1 MTAQQ
6 ILKADL
12 LDLLFE
18 NRNKEYG
25 AYVLRRDYPSHL
37 KKAMGI
43 MLLLVSALCLYVWS
57 HPQKIIYVQRTIDLM
72 PDPTISK
79 LKEEKKQEK
88 PKLQERKVEK
98 APPTQIKSNPV
109 IVPDDKFK
117 NPMPEVND
125 TADIAP
131 GPINSPGTG
140 GDNSYVSGTADP
152 KPHITPVVE
161 PTPPAEPAIL
171 ENAEIDPEFPGG
183 KEAWM
188 NYLQRMLRVPDDM
201 EEGERKTVRVKFV
214 VNADGEV
221 TDAVII
227 QSAGTSFDKEVLRVI
242 SRMPKWKPG
251 KQRGRPVA
259 VFFTQP
265 VTFTAQSE

>member
-43 MLLLVSALCLYVWS
+43 MLLLVSALCLYLLS
-57 HPQKIIYVQRTIDLM
+57 QPKKTIYVQRTIDLI

-79 LKEEKKQEK
+79 LKDEKKPDQTT
-88 PKLQERKVEK
+88 PQERKVEK

-117 NPMPEVND
+117 NPMPVLND

-140 GDNSYVSGTADP
+140 GEGYVSGKEDLKT
-152 KPHITPVVE
+152 HITPVVE

-183 KEAWM
+183 NEAWM

-227 QSAGTSFDKEVLRVI
+227 QSAGTSFDKEVMRVI
-242 SRMPKWKPG
+242 NRMPKWKPG

-259 VFFTQP
+259 VYFTQP